1 MIEDKPTLLDIII
14 LLVSLYAA
22 VSMCL
27 FPILLIEV
35 LSV

>member
-1 MIEDKPTLLDIII
+1 MEDKPTLLDIII
-14 LLVSLYAA
+14 ILVSFCVS

-27 FPILLIEV
+27 FPILLIIEV